1 MRAADLS
8 AAPKISSREVSAR
21 CFLLA
26 FLWQLST
33 GSRPS
38 LNSPQHLVMGV
49 CVSSPSATRVDPLEG
64 SRAPTNTPEIKPR
77 PPKAFTPTPERSPAL
92 RFPSDVVTT
101 GRTPTEWLTPPTEG
115 SVQET
120 GVAPSVDRRPTPG
133 HALQSRVARRA
144 ESLEREDQLTFQ
156 EPGVAPVSTPTLKEE
171 STTPVSPADRKYS
184 CGVTWS
190 DQDPLSPHPLSETQ
204 GSEKFEDDEEET
216 NRKIEEVINEIED
229 EKDSKAATTT
239 PSPKRKGR
247 KLIVTTTSTGEQ
259 NLVVSPALTP
269 LTPHEGSDNIS
280 T

>member
-1 MRAADLS
+1 
-8 AAPKISSREVSAR
+8 
-21 CFLLA
+21 
-26 FLWQLST
+26 
-33 GSRPS
+33 
-38 LNSPQHLVMGV
+38 
-49 CVSSPSATRVDPLEG
+49 
-64 SRAPTNTPEIKPR
+64 
-77 PPKAFTPTPERSPAL
+77 
-92 RFPSDVVTT
+92 
-101 GRTPTEWLTPPTEG
+101 
-115 SVQET
+115 
-120 GVAPSVDRRPTPG
+120 
-133 HALQSRVARRA
+133 
-144 ESLEREDQLTFQ
+144 
-156 EPGVAPVSTPTLKEE
+156 LKEE

-184 CGVTWS
+184 CGVTRS